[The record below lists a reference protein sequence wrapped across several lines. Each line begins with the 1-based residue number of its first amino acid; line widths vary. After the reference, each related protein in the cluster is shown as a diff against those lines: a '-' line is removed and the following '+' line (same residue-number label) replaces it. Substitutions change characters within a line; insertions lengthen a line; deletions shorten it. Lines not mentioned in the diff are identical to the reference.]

1 MACILLVE
9 DHMDM
14 QSMLRELLEWE
25 GHEVIVGR
33 TGHEGL
39 AALDNSNPLPHI
51 IISDLS
57 MPMMDGLEFLDEV
70 RKNPDWEQIR
80 FVMMSANPQ
89 DNRLR
94 NVRMHGLDGI
104 LPKPFTV
111 EELNR
116 LLEQ

>member
-33 TGHEGL
+33 NGHEGL
-39 AALDNSNPLPHI
+39 TALKHTNPLPDA

-57 MPMMDGLEFLDEV
+57 MPMMDGLEFLDQV
-70 RKNPDWEQIR
+70 RKNPSWDEVR
-80 FVMMSANPQ
+80 FVLMSANPQ
-89 DNRLR
+89 DNRLK
-94 NVRMHGLDGI
+94 NGKAYGLAGI

-111 EELNR
+111 EELN
-116 LLEQ
+116 LILEQ